1 MSTKINHIVF
11 LFFFLIAC
19 NSEIYS
25 QTTTSKD
32 SAQVNV
38 NELVAT
44 TTLIKKDSTK
54 KPLLEGI
61 VNRKAKD
68 FEKLDQRKKRL
79 TLYNEAEL
87 HYVDFELKSG
97 IIVLD
102 YEKNEVYAGRLKDS
116 TGKYTQ
122 YPYFK
127 QGENVIEPD
136 SIRFNTKTGKALI
149 WNTKSKQG
157 EMILRSEVSKREN
170 DSVIF
175 FKKARFTTSTNIEK
189 PEYYFLAYKA
199 KLVPKKKFV
208 TGLTHM
214 YIADVPTPIGVP
226 FAFFPMT
233 DKNTSGVIMP
243 TPGQNNDRGYFLQNG
258 GYYFALSDYYDLAI
272 LGDYYT
278 NGSYALRT
286 QTSYAKRYK
295 FSGNVQ
301 IRYENQV
308 IGEKGFPDYARNNQY
323 NIQWSHSQDSKAS
336 ANSRFSSSVNF
347 GSSKYFRQSLNS
359 MNVGATMNNTLSSSI
374 SYSKTIPIV
383 PLVNFAVAVT
393 HNQNTNTE
401 VVNLTL
407 PSFNASVAQIY
418 PFAKQDGIKKGIFQ
432 NINFQYNM
440 QGKNIIETTE
450 EFLFKSEMFKDAT
463 AGISHTIPL
472 ATNFKIF
479 KHFSVTTGTSY
490 TENWLFNTFKKEYN
504 TTTRKYDNVRVDG
517 FDAYRTYNFFTSLG
531 TTIYGTYT
539 FKETNKI
546 QAIRHLMR
554 PSITYTYSPSF
565 EQYSKSIYIK
575 NIGDV
580 DTFSRL
586 YANAANTDGLLPSSE
601 IVYYSRFENT
611 LFGAPSTI
619 VSNTVGFSLANSLEA
634 KVLDNDSKKGE
645 TKKISLLNQFNFS
658 TAYNFAAEKF
668 KLSPISFIG
677 GTTLFDNKLGINFG
691 AQFDP
696 YDLDENN
703 DRIDEFSLSNG
714 NGLARMTSSNITI
727 NYSVTSNDF
736 SKEKKSKQNVQNG
749 GREDDL
755 FGISTDLANQE
766 ESLFKKD
773 DTKKQ
778 QTELYKFKFPW
789 DLRLAYSLTYNNMK
803 NQREITTNSLMVSG
817 NIDLAVKWKMGF
829 SSGYDFAK
837 KGITFSQLR
846 FERDL
851 ESWRMSF
858 SIVPIGVYS
867 YWNFFIGIKSS
878 ILSDI
883 KWDKRKLPDPSLR

>member
-25 QTTTSKD
+25 QSTTPKD
-32 SAQVNV
+32 SVQVDV

-44 TTLIKKDSTK
+44 KAIVKKDSTK

-61 VNRKAKD
+61 VNRKAKGY
-68 FEKLDQRKKRL
+68 EKLDQRKKRL
-79 TLYNEAEL
+79 TLYDEAEL
-87 HYVDFELKSG
+87 HYIDFELKSG

-102 YEKNEVYAGRLKDS
+102 YEKNEVYAGRIKDS

-127 QGENVIEPD
+127 QGENIIEPD
-136 SIRFNTKTGKALI
+136 SIRFNTKTGKAVI

-175 FKKARFTTSTNIEK
+175 FKRARFTTSTNIEN

-233 DKNTSGVIMP
+233 NKNTSGVIIP
-243 TPGQNNDRGYFLQNG
+243 APGQNNERGYFLQNG
-258 GYYFALSDYYDLAI
+258 GYYFALSDYYDLAV

-286 QTSYAKRYK
+286 ETSYAKRYK
-295 FSGNVQ
+295 YSGNFQ
-301 IRYENQV
+301 TRFENQV
-308 IGEKGFPDYARNNQY
+308 LGDKGFPGYLKSNTY
-323 NIQWSHSQDSKAS
+323 NIQWSHSQDAKAS

-347 GSSKYFRQSLNS
+347 GSSKYFRQSLNLI
-359 MNVGATMNNTLSSSI
+359 NVGSNLNNTLSSSI
-374 SYSKTIPIV
+374 SYSKTVPIV

-401 VVNLTL
+401 IVNLTL
-407 PSFNASVAQIY
+407 PSFNASVDRVF
-418 PFAKQDGIKKGIFQ
+418 PFAKQDGIKKGVFQ
-432 NINFQYNM
+432 NINFQYSLKGENR
-440 QGKNIIETTE
+440 IATTE
-450 EFLFKSEMFKDAT
+450 EFLFKSQMFDDAL

-472 ATNFKIF
+472 STNFKIF
-479 KHFSVTTGTSY
+479 KHFSVTAGTGF
-490 TENWLFNTFKKEYN
+490 TENWVFNTYKQFYN
-504 TTTRKYDNVRVDG
+504 TTTNKEEATRING
-517 FDAYRTYNFFTSLG
+517 FDSFRTYNFSSSIG

-554 PSITYTYSPSF
+554 PSISYGYSPSF
-565 EQYSKSIYIK
+565 DRYYDQYIDNLGNYI
-575 NIGDV
+575 D
-580 DTFSRL
+580 
-586 YANAANTDGLLPSSE
+586 
-601 IVYYSRFENT
+601 YSRFENT
-611 LFGAPSTI
+611 LFGAPGKGI
-619 VSNTVGFSLANSLEA
+619 SNSIGFGLANSLEA
-634 KVLDNDSKKGE
+634 KVLDKDSKKGG

-658 TAYNFAAEKF
+658 TAYNFAAEEF
-668 KLSPISFIG
+668 NLSPINFIG
-677 GTTLFDNKLGINFG
+677 GTTLLDNKLGVNFG

-696 YDLDENN
+696 YDLDVNN
-703 DRIDEFSLSNG
+703 NRINEFSLSNG
-714 NGLARMTSSNITI
+714 NGLARMTSSNITL
-727 NYSVTSNDF
+727 NYSVSSNDF
-736 SKEKKSKQNVQNG
+736 TDEKKSKQTVQNG

-755 FGISTDLANQE
+755 FGSATDLGNQE
-766 ESLFKKD
+766 QSLFKKEE
-773 DTKKQ
+773 TKKQ
-778 QTELYKFKFPW
+778 QKELYTFKFPW
-789 DLRLAYSLTYNNMK
+789 DLRLAYSLTYSNLT
-803 NQREITTNSLMVSG
+803 NQKEITTNSLMVSG
-817 NIDLAVKWKMGF
+817 NVDLAVKWKMGF

-837 KGITFSQLR
+837 KGITFTQLR

-858 SIVPIGVYS
+858 SIVPIGIYS

-883 KWDKRKLPDPSLR
+883 KYDKRKLPDPRLR

>member
-25 QTTTSKD
+25 QTTTPKD

-44 TTLIKKDSTK
+44 KALVKKDSTK

-68 FEKLDQRKKRL
+68 YEKLDQRKKRL

-87 HYVDFELKSG
+87 HYIDFELKSG

-102 YEKNEVYAGRLKDS
+102 YEKNEVYAGRIKDS

-157 EMILRSEVSKREN
+157 EMFLKSEISKREN

-175 FKKARFTTSTNIEK
+175 FQRARFTTSTNIEN

-233 DKNTSGVIMP
+233 DKNTSGVIIP
-243 TPGQNNDRGYFLQNG
+243 APGQNNERGYFLQNG
-258 GYYFALSDYYDLAI
+258 GYYFALSDYYDLAV

-278 NGSYALRT
+278 NGSYAIRT
-286 QTSYAKRYK
+286 ETSYAKRYK
-295 FSGNVQ
+295 YNGRVQ
-301 IRYENQV
+301 FRYENQV
-308 IGEKGFPDYARNNQY
+308 FGEKGFPDYSKTNQY
-323 NIQWSHSQDSKAS
+323 NIQWSHSQDAKAS

-347 GSSKYFRQSLNS
+347 GSSKYFRQSLNLI
-359 MNVGATMNNTLSSSI
+359 NVGSNLNNTLSSSI
-374 SYSKTIPIV
+374 SYSKTIPTV

-407 PSFNASVAQIY
+407 PSFNASVDRVF
-418 PFAKQDGIKKGIFQ
+418 PFSKRDGIKKGVFQ
-432 NINFQYNM
+432 NINFQYSLRGENRIAT
-440 QGKNIIETTE
+440 KE
-450 EFLFKSEMFKDAT
+450 EFLFKSEMFDTAL
-463 AGISHTIPL
+463 AGISHSIPL
-472 ATNFKIF
+472 STNFKIF
-479 KHFSVTTGTSY
+479 KHFSVTTGTNF
-490 TENWLFNTFKKEYN
+490 TENWVFNTNEKFYN
-504 TTTRKYDNVRVDG
+504 PVTNEVETVRKNG
-517 FDAYRTYNFFTSLG
+517 FDAFRTYNFTTSIG
-531 TTIYGTYT
+531 TTVYGTYT

-554 PSITYTYSPSF
+554 PTLSYGYTPSF
-565 EQYSKSIYIK
+565 DEFYQQYTDNLGNYI
-575 NIGDV
+575 D
-580 DTFSRL
+580 
-586 YANAANTDGLLPSSE
+586 
-601 IVYYSRFENT
+601 YSRFEGT
-611 LFGAPSTI
+611 LFGAPSKTI
-619 VSNTVGFSLANSLEA
+619 YNSIGFGLANTLEA
-634 KVLDNDSKKGE
+634 KVLDKDSKKGE
-645 TKKISLLNQFNFS
+645 SKKISLLNQFNFS
-658 TAYNFAAEKF
+658 TSYNFAAEEF
-668 KLSPISFIG
+668 NLAPIDFIG
-677 GTTLFDNKLGINFG
+677 GTSLFDNKLGVNFG
-691 AQFDP
+691 ARFDP

-703 DRIDEFSLSNG
+703 IKIDEYSINNG
-714 NGLARMTSSNITI
+714 NGLVRMTSSNITL
-727 NYSVTSNDF
+727 NYSVASNDF
-736 SKEKKSKQNVQNG
+736 STEKKSTQNVQNG

-755 FGISTDLANQE
+755 FGSATDLGNQD

-778 QTELYKFKFPW
+778 QTKLFNYSFPW
-789 DLRLAYSLTYNNMK
+789 DLRLAYSLTYSNDS

-817 NIDLAVKWKMGF
+817 NVDLAVRWKMGF
-829 SSGYDFAK
+829 SSGYDFAS
-837 KGITFSQLR
+837 KGIVRTQLR

-883 KWDKRKLPDPSLR
+883 KWDKRKLPDARLR

>member
-1 MSTKINHIVF
+1 MQLN
-11 LFFFLIAC
+11 A
-19 NSEIYS
+19 
-25 QTTTSKD
+25 
-32 SAQVNV
+32 

-44 TTLIKKDSTK
+44 KTTIKKDTTK
-54 KPLLEGI
+54 KPLLESI

-68 FEKLDQRKKRL
+68 YERLDQRKKRL

-87 HYVDFELKSG
+87 HYQDFILKSG

-116 TGKYTQ
+116 AGVYSQ
-122 YPYFK
+122 FPYFK
-127 QGENVIEPD
+127 QGENIIEPD
-136 SIRFNTKTGKALI
+136 SIRFNTKTGKAQI
-149 WNTKSKQG
+149 WNTRSKQG
-157 EMILRSEVSKREN
+157 EMFLKSEISKREN

-175 FKKARFTTSTNIEK
+175 FKKARFTTSENIEN

-226 FAFFPMT
+226 FSFFPMT
-233 DKNTSGVIMP
+233 NKNTSGVIMP
-243 TPGQNNDRGYFLQNG
+243 APGQNNDRGYFLQNG

-278 NGSYALRT
+278 NGSYALRSE
-286 QTSYAKRYK
+286 TSYAKKYK
-295 FSGNVQ
+295 FSGNFQV
-301 IRYENQV
+301 RYENQV
-308 IGEKGFPDYARNNQY
+308 LGEKGFPGYARTNQY
-323 NIQWSHSQDSKAS
+323 NIQWSHSQDAKAS

-347 GSSKYFRQSLNS
+347 GSSKYFRQSINLV
-359 MNVGATMNNTLSSSI
+359 NVGSNLNNTLSSSI
-374 SYSKTIPIV
+374 SYSKTVPIV

-407 PSFNASVAQIY
+407 PSFNASVDRIF

-432 NINFQYNM
+432 NINFQYGLKGDNRIST
-440 QGKNIIETTE
+440 KE
-450 EFLFKSEMFKDAT
+450 EFLFKSQMFDT
-463 AGISHTIPL
+463 ALTGIAHSIPIS
-472 ATNFKIF
+472 TNFKIF
-479 KHFSVTTGTSY
+479 KHFSVSAGTAFA
-490 TENWLFNTFKKEYN
+490 ENWVFNTNEKIFN
-504 TTTRKYDNVRVDG
+504 TSTNKVEIIRKNG
-517 FDAYRTYNFFTSLG
+517 FDSYRTYNFSSSIG

-546 QAIRHLMR
+546 QAIRHLIR
-554 PSITYTYSPSF
+554 PSISYGYTPSF
-565 EQYSKSIYIK
+565 ERYYDYYTDNLGNYI
-575 NIGDV
+575 
-580 DTFSRL
+580 S
-586 YANAANTDGLLPSSE
+586 
-601 IVYYSRFENT
+601 YSRFENT
-611 LFGAPSTI
+611 LLGAPGLGVANSI
-619 VSNTVGFSLANSLEA
+619 GIGIANSLEA
-634 KVLDNDSKKGE
+634 KVLDASSKKGA

-658 TAYNFAAEKF
+658 TSYNFNAEKF
-668 KLSPISFIG
+668 KLEPVSFIG
-677 GTTLFDNKLGINFG
+677 GTTLLDNKLGVNFG
-691 AQFDP
+691 ARFDP
-696 YDLDENN
+696 YDLDANN
-703 DRIDEFSLSNG
+703 ERINEFSINNG
-714 NGLARMTSSNITI
+714 NGLARMTSSNITL
-727 NYSVTSNDF
+727 NYSLSSNDF
-736 SKEKKSKQNVQNG
+736 SNEKKSKQTVQNG

-755 FGISTDLANQE
+755 FGAASDLSNQD
-766 ESLFKKD
+766 ESLFKKN

-778 QTELYKFKFPW
+778 QTELYNFKFPW
-789 DLRLAYSLTYNNMK
+789 DLRVAYSLTYSNTT

-817 NIDLAVKWKMGF
+817 NIDLAIKWKMGF

-837 KGITFSQLR
+837 KGITFTQLR

-883 KWDKRKLPDPSLR
+883 KWDKRKLPDPRLR

>member
-1 MSTKINHIVF
+1 LSTKINHIVF
-11 LFFFLIAC
+11 LFFFLIVC

-25 QTTTSKD
+25 QNTTPKD
-32 SAQVNV
+32 SVQVDV

-44 TTLIKKDSTK
+44 KAIVKKDSTK

-68 FEKLDQRKKRL
+68 YEKLDQRKKRL

-87 HYVDFELKSG
+87 HYIDFELKSG

-102 YEKNEVYAGRLKDS
+102 YEKNEVYAGRLKDT

-127 QGENVIEPD
+127 QGDNIIEPD
-136 SIRFNTKTGKALI
+136 SIRFNTKTGKAVI

-157 EMILRSEVSKREN
+157 DMFLRSEISKREN

-175 FKKARFTTSTNIEK
+175 FQKARFTTSTNIEK

-233 DKNTSGVIMP
+233 NKNTSGVIIP
-243 TPGQNNDRGYFLQNG
+243 TPGQNNQRGYFLQNG

-278 NGSYALRT
+278 NGSYALRSE
-286 QTSYAKRYK
+286 TSYAKRYK
-295 FSGNVQ
+295 FNGNVQ
-301 IRYENQV
+301 LRYENQI
-308 IGEKGFPDYARNNQY
+308 IGERGFPGYARTNQY
-323 NIQWSHSQDSKAS
+323 NIQWSHIQDAKAS

-347 GSSKYFRQSLNS
+347 GSSKYFRQSLNLI
-359 MNVGATMNNTLSSSI
+359 NVGSNLNNTLSSSI
-374 SYSKTIPIV
+374 SYSKTLPTI

-401 VVNLTL
+401 TVNLTL
-407 PSFNASVAQIY
+407 PSFNASVDRIF
-418 PFAKQDGIKKGIFQ
+418 PFSKRDRIKKGFFQ
-432 NINFQYNM
+432 NINFQYSLKGENRVA
-440 QGKNIIETTE
+440 TTE
-450 EFLFKSEMFKDAT
+450 EFLFKSQMFDNAL
-463 AGISHTIPL
+463 AGISHSIPL
-472 ATNFKIF
+472 STNFKIF
-479 KHFSVTTGTSY
+479 KYFSVTAGTSFA
-490 TENWLFNTFKKEYN
+490 ENWVFNTNEKVFN
-504 TTTRKYDNVRVDG
+504 TTTNSEEIIRKNG
-517 FDAYRTYNFFTSLG
+517 FDSFRTYNFSSSIG

-539 FKETNKI
+539 FKEKNKI
-546 QAIRHLMR
+546 QAIRHLIR
-554 PSITYTYSPSF
+554 PSISYGYTPSF
-565 EQYSKSIYIK
+565 EQYYDQYTDNLGNYI
-575 NIGDV
+575 
-580 DTFSRL
+580 S
-586 YANAANTDGLLPSSE
+586 
-601 IVYYSRFENT
+601 YSRFENT
-611 LFGAPSTI
+611 LLGAPGKGI
-619 VSNTVGFSLANSLEA
+619 SNSLGIGLANTLEA
-634 KVLDNDSKKGE
+634 KVLDKASKKGE

-658 TAYNFAAEKF
+658 TSYNFAGESF

-677 GTTLFDNKLGINFG
+677 GTTLLDNKLGINFG

-703 DRIDEFSLSNG
+703 NRIDEFSLSNG
-714 NGLARMTSSNITI
+714 NGLARITSSNITL

-736 SKEKKSKQNVQNG
+736 SAEKKSKQTVQNG
-749 GREDDL
+749 GRDDDL
-755 FGISTDLANQE
+755 FGSATDLSNQN

-773 DTKKQ
+773 DNKKS
-778 QTELYKFKFPW
+778 QTELYTFKFPW
-789 DLRLAYSLTYNNMK
+789 DLRLAYSLTFNNLVNEK
-803 NQREITTNSLMVSG
+803 QITTNSLMVSG

-837 KGITFSQLR
+837 NGITFTQLR

-858 SIVPIGVYS
+858 SIVPIGIYS

-878 ILSDI
+878 MLSDI
-883 KWDKRKLPDPSLR
+883 KWDKRKLPDPRLR

>member
-25 QTTTSKD
+25 QTTNPKD

-44 TTLIKKDSTK
+44 KTLVKKDTTK

-68 FEKLDQRKKRL
+68 YEKLDQRKKRL

-87 HYVDFELKSG
+87 HYIDFELKSG

-102 YEKNEVYAGRLKDS
+102 YEKNLVHAGRLKDS
-116 TGKYTQ
+116 TGKYIQ

-127 QGENVIEPD
+127 QGENIIEPD
-136 SIRFNTKTGKALI
+136 SIVFNTKTKKAKI

-175 FKKARFTTSTNIEK
+175 FQKARFTTSTNIEK

-233 DKNTSGVIMP
+233 DKNTSGVIPP
-243 TPGQNNDRGYFLQNG
+243 TPGQSNERGYFLQGG
-258 GYYFALSDYYDLAI
+258 GYYFALSDYYDLT
-272 LGDYYT
+272 LQGDYYT
-278 NGSYALRT
+278 NGSYALRSNT
-286 QTSYAKRYK
+286 DYK
-295 FSGNVQ
+295 KLYKYSGNV
-301 IRYENQV
+301 RLNYENQV
-308 IGEKGFPDYARNNQY
+308 LGEKGFPGYSRNNQY
-323 NIQWSHSQDSKAS
+323 NIQWSYVQDPKAS

-347 GSSKYFRQSLNS
+347 GSSKYFRQSINLV
-359 MNVGATMNNTLSSSI
+359 NVGSNLNNTLSSSI
-374 SYSKTIPIV
+374 SYSKTVPVV

-401 VVNLTL
+401 IVNLTL
-407 PSFNASVAQIY
+407 PSFSASVNQIY
-418 PFAKQDGIKKGIFQ
+418 PFVKQDGIKKGVFQ
-432 NINFQYNM
+432 NINFQYSLKGENR
-440 QGKNIIETTE
+440 ITTTE
-450 EFLFKSEMFKDAT
+450 EFFFKSEMFDTAL

-472 ATNFKIF
+472 STNFKIF
-479 KHFSVTTGTSY
+479 KHFSVTAGTGF
-490 TENWLFNTFKKEYN
+490 TENWVFNTNEKFYN
-504 TTTRKYDNVRVDG
+504 STTNKVETVRKNG
-517 FDAYRTYNFFTSLG
+517 FDAYRTYNFSTSIG
-531 TTIYGTYT
+531 TTVYGTYT

-554 PSITYTYSPSF
+554 PSVSYGYTPSF
-565 EQYSKSIYIK
+565 DEYYDQYTDNLGNYI
-575 NIGDV
+575 
-580 DTFSRL
+580 S
-586 YANAANTDGLLPSSE
+586 
-601 IVYYSRFENT
+601 YSRFENT
-611 LFGAPSTI
+611 LYGAPGKGI
-619 VSNTVGFSLANSLEA
+619 SNSLGFNLANSLEA
-634 KVLDNDSKKGE
+634 KVLDKDSKKGD

-658 TAYNFAAEKF
+658 TNYNFAAEKF
-668 KLSPISFIG
+668 KLSPINFIG
-677 GTTLFDNKLGINFG
+677 GTSLLENKLGINFG

-703 DRIDEFSLSNG
+703 NRIDEFSLSNG
-714 NGLARMTSSNITI
+714 NGLARMTSSNITLS
-727 NYSVTSNDF
+727 YSVTSTDF
-736 SKEKKSKQNVQNG
+736 DREKKSKQNVQNG
-749 GREDDL
+749 GRDDDL
-755 FGISTDLANQE
+755 FGTAIDLGNQE
-766 ESLFKKD
+766 QSLFKKD

-789 DLRLAYSLTYNNMK
+789 DLRLAYSLTYSNTANEK
-803 NQREITTNSLMVSG
+803 EISTNSLMVSG

-829 SSGYDFAK
+829 SSGYDFAN
-837 KGITFSQLR
+837 KGIVRTQLR

-883 KWDKRKLPDPSLR
+883 KWDKRKLPDPRLR

>member
-11 LFFFLIAC
+11 LFFFLITC

-25 QTTTSKD
+25 QNSNPKD
-32 SAQVNV
+32 SVEVNV

-44 TTLIKKDSTK
+44 KALVKKDTTK

-102 YEKNEVYAGRLKDS
+102 YEKNLVSAGRLKDS
-116 TGKYTQ
+116 TGKYIQ

-127 QGENVIEPD
+127 QGENIIEPD
-136 SIRFNTKTGKALI
+136 SIVFNTKTGKALI

-157 EMILRSEVSKREN
+157 EMFLRSEISKREN

-175 FKKARFTTSTNIEK
+175 FQKARFTTSTNVDN

-214 YIADVPTPIGVP
+214 YIADVPTPLGVP

-233 DKNTSGVIMP
+233 NKNTSGVIIP
-243 TPGQNNDRGYFLQNG
+243 APGQNNDRGYFLQNG
-258 GYYFALSDYYDLAI
+258 GYYFALSDYYDLAV

-286 QTSYAKRYK
+286 ETSYAKRYK
-295 FSGNVQ
+295 FNGNVQ
-301 IRYENQV
+301 FRYENQV
-308 IGEKGFPDYARNNQY
+308 LGEKGFPGYTRTNQY
-323 NIQWSHSQDSKAS
+323 NIQWSHSQDVKAS

-347 GSSKYFRQSLNS
+347 GSSKYFRQSLNLI
-359 MNVGATMNNTLSSSI
+359 NVGSNLNNTLSSSI

-407 PSFNASVAQIY
+407 PSFNASVDRIF
-418 PFAKQDGIKKGIFQ
+418 PFAKKDGIKKGVFQ
-432 NINFQYNM
+432 NINFQYSLKGENR
-440 QGKNIIETTE
+440 ITTTE
-450 EFLFKSEMFKDAT
+450 EFLFKSEMFDSAL

-472 ATNFKIF
+472 STNFKIF
-479 KHFSVTTGTSY
+479 KHFSVTAGTGF
-490 TENWLFNTFKKEYN
+490 TESWVFNTNEKFFN
-504 TTTRKYDNVRVDG
+504 TETNKVETVRKNG
-517 FDAYRTYNFFTSLG
+517 FDAYRTYNFTSSIG

-546 QAIRHLMR
+546 QALRHLIR
-554 PSITYTYSPSF
+554 PSVSYGYTPSF
-565 EQYSKSIYIK
+565 DQYYQQYTDNLGNYI
-575 NIGDV
+575 D
-580 DTFSRL
+580 
-586 YANAANTDGLLPSSE
+586 
-601 IVYYSRFENT
+601 YSRFENT
-611 LFGAPSTI
+611 LFGAPGKGI
-619 VSNTVGFSLANSLEA
+619 SNAIGFGLANSLEA
-634 KVLDNDSKKGE
+634 KVIDKNSKKGD
-645 TKKISLLNQFNFS
+645 TKKVSLLNQFNFS
-658 TAYNFAAEKF
+658 TNYNFAAEKF
-668 KLSPISFIG
+668 KLAQINFIG
-677 GTTLFDNKLGINFG
+677 GTSLLDNKLGINFG

-703 DRIDEFSLSNG
+703 NRIDEFSLSNG
-714 NGLARMTSSNITI
+714 NGLARMTSSNITL
-727 NYSVTSNDF
+727 NYSVTSSDF
-736 SKEKKSKQNVQNG
+736 SGEKKSAQTVQNG
-749 GREDDL
+749 GRDDDL
-755 FGISTDLANQE
+755 FGSATDLSNQDQ
-766 ESLFKKD
+766 SLFKKD
-773 DTKKQ
+773 DTKKSQ
-778 QTELYKFKFPW
+778 KELYNFKFPW
-789 DLRLAYSLTYNNMK
+789 DLRLAYSLTFSNLVNEK
-803 NQREITTNSLMVSG
+803 EITTNSLMVSG
-817 NIDLAVKWKMGF
+817 NVDLAVKWKMGF
-829 SSGYDFAK
+829 SSGYDFAQ
-837 KGITFSQLR
+837 KGITFTQLR

-858 SIVPIGVYS
+858 SIVPVGVYS

-878 ILSDI
+878 MLSDI
-883 KWDKRKLPDPSLR
+883 KWDKRKLPDPRLR

>member
-19 NSEIYS
+19 NSGIYS
-25 QTTTSKD
+25 QNTNPKD
-32 SAQVNV
+32 SVQVNA
-38 NELVAT
+38 NELFAT
-44 TTLIKKDSTK
+44 KTLVKKDSTK

-68 FEKLDQRKKRL
+68 YEKLDQRKKRL

-87 HYVDFELKSG
+87 HYIDFELKSG

-102 YEKNEVYAGRLKDS
+102 YEKNLVFAGRLKDS

-136 SIRFNTKTGKALI
+136 SIIFNTKSGRAKI
-149 WNTKSKQG
+149 YNVKSKQG
-157 EMILRSEVSKREN
+157 EMFLRSEVSKREN

-175 FKKARFTTSTNIEK
+175 FKKARFTTSTNIEN

-233 DKNTSGVIMP
+233 DKNTSGVIIP
-243 TPGQNNDRGYFLQNG
+243 APGQNNERGYFLQNG

-278 NGSYALRT
+278 NGSYALRSE
-286 QTSYAKRYK
+286 TSYAKRYK

-301 IRYENQV
+301 VRYENQV
-308 IGEKGFPDYARNNQY
+308 LGEKGFPGYARTNQY
-323 NIQWSHSQDSKAS
+323 NIQWSHSQDPKAS

-347 GSSKYFRQSLNS
+347 GSSKYFRQSLNLI
-359 MNVGATMNNTLSSSI
+359 NVGSNLNNTLSSSI
-374 SYSKTIPIV
+374 SYSKTVPIV

-401 VVNLTL
+401 IVNLTL
-407 PSFNASVAQIY
+407 PSFNASVDRVF
-418 PFAKQDGIKKGIFQ
+418 PFANQDGIKKGAFQ
-432 NINFQYNM
+432 NVNFQYSLRGDNR
-440 QGKNIIETTE
+440 ITTTE
-450 EFLFKSEMFKDAT
+450 EFLFKSQMFDTAV
-463 AGISHTIPL
+463 AGIAHNIPL
-472 ATNFKIF
+472 STNFKIF
-479 KHFSVTTGTSY
+479 KHFSVTAGTNFA
-490 TENWLFNTFKKEYN
+490 ENWVFNTNEKTFN
-504 TTTRKYDNVRVDG
+504 TVTNKVETTRKNG
-517 FDAYRTYNFFTSLG
+517 FDSYRTYNFSSSIG
-531 TTIYGTYT
+531 TTVYGTYT

-546 QAIRHLMR
+546 QAIRHLIR
-554 PSITYTYSPSF
+554 PSISYGYTPSF
-565 EQYSKSIYIK
+565 NQYY
-575 NIGDV
+575 DQ
-580 DTFSRL
+580 
-586 YANAANTDGLLPSSE
+586 YTDNLGNL
-601 IVYYSRFENT
+601 IDYSRFENT
-611 LFGAPSTI
+611 LLGAPGIGVANSI
-619 VSNTVGFSLANSLEA
+619 GFGLANTLEA
-634 KVLDNDSKKGE
+634 KVLDKASKTGG
-645 TKKISLLNQFNFS
+645 TKKISLLNQFNFA
-658 TAYNFAAEKF
+658 TAYNFAAKEF
-668 KLSPISFIG
+668 NLSPINFIG
-677 GTTLFDNKLGINFG
+677 GTTLFDNKLGVNFG

-696 YDLDENN
+696 YDLNANN
-703 DRIDEFSLSNG
+703 ERINEFSINNG
-714 NGLARMTSSNITI
+714 NGLARMTTSNITL
-727 NYSVTSNDF
+727 NYSVTSSDF
-736 SKEKKSKQNVQNG
+736 SGEKKSKQTVQNG
-749 GREDDL
+749 GRNDDL
-755 FGISTDLANQE
+755 FGAATDLGNQE
-766 ESLFKKD
+766 ESLFNKD
-773 DTKKQ
+773 DEAKT
-778 QTELYKFKFPW
+778 QTELYNYKFPW
-789 DLRLAYSLTYNNMK
+789 DLQIAYSLTYSNTGNEK
-803 NQREITTNSLMVSG
+803 QITTNSLMVSG
-817 NIDLAVKWKMGF
+817 NVDLALKWKMGV
-829 SSGYDFAK
+829 SSGYDFTQ
-837 KGITFSQLR
+837 KGITFTQLR

-883 KWDKRKLPDPSLR
+883 KWDKRKLPDPRLR

>member
-25 QTTTSKD
+25 QNTNPKD
-32 SAQVNV
+32 SVQVNA
-38 NELVAT
+38 NELIAT
-44 TTLIKKDSTK
+44 KASVKKDSTK

-68 FEKLDQRKKRL
+68 YEKLDQRKKRL

-87 HYVDFELKSG
+87 HYIDFELKSG

-127 QGENVIEPD
+127 QGDNVIEPD

-157 EMILRSEVSKREN
+157 EMFLKSEVSKREN

-175 FKKARFTTSTNIEK
+175 FQKARFTTSTNIEK

-226 FAFFPMT
+226 FAFFPMS
-233 DKNTSGVIMP
+233 DKNTSGVIIP
-243 TPGQNNDRGYFLQNG
+243 APGQNNERGYFLQNG
-258 GYYFALSDYYDLAI
+258 GYYFALSDYYDLAV

-278 NGSYALRT
+278 NGSYAIRT
-286 QTSYAKRYK
+286 ESSYAKRYK
-295 FSGNVQ
+295 YSGKVQ
-301 IRYENQV
+301 FRYENQ
-308 IGEKGFPDYARNNQY
+308 IFGEKGFPDYSKTNQY
-323 NIQWSHSQDSKAS
+323 NIQWSHSQDTKAS
-336 ANSRFSSSVNF
+336 ANSRFTSSVNF
-347 GSSKYFRQSLNS
+347 GSSKYFRQSLNLV
-359 MNVGATMNNTLSSSI
+359 NVGSSLVNNMASSI
-374 SYSKTIPIV
+374 SYSKTIPTV

-401 VVNLTL
+401 DVNLTL
-407 PSFNASVAQIY
+407 PSFNASVDRIF
-418 PFAKQDGIKKGIFQ
+418 PFSKRDAIKNGFFQ
-432 NINFQYNM
+432 NINFQYSLRGENR
-440 QGKNIIETTE
+440 ITTKE
-450 EFLFKSEMFKDAT
+450 EFMFKSEMFDSALT
-463 AGISHTIPL
+463 GISHSIPL
-472 ATNFKIF
+472 STNFKIF
-479 KHFSVTTGTSY
+479 KHFSVTTGTNF
-490 TENWLFNTFKKEYN
+490 TENWVFNTNEKFYN
-504 TTTRKYDNVRVDG
+504 PVTNEVETVRKNG
-517 FDAYRTYNFFTSLG
+517 FDAYRTYNFTSSIG
-531 TTIYGTYT
+531 TTVYGTYT

-546 QAIRHLMR
+546 QAIRHLLR
-554 PSITYTYSPSF
+554 PTVSYGYTPSF
-565 EQYSKSIYIK
+565 DEFYQQYTDHLGNYI
-575 NIGDV
+575 D
-580 DTFSRL
+580 
-586 YANAANTDGLLPSSE
+586 
-601 IVYYSRFENT
+601 YSRFEGT
-611 LFGAPSTI
+611 LFGAPGKGI
-619 VSNTVGFSLANSLEA
+619 SNSLGFGLANTLEA
-634 KVLDNDSKKGE
+634 KILDKDSKKGE
-645 TKKISLLNQFNFS
+645 SKKISLLNQFNFS
-658 TAYNFAAEKF
+658 TSYNFAGEEF
-668 KLSPISFIG
+668 KLAPIDFIG
-677 GTTLFDNKLGINFG
+677 GTSLFDNKLGVNFG
-691 AQFDP
+691 ARFDP

-703 DRIDEFSLSNG
+703 NRIDEFSINNG
-714 NGLARMTSSNITI
+714 NGLARMTSSNITL
-727 NYSVTSNDF
+727 NYSVASNDF
-736 SKEKKSKQNVQNG
+736 GAEKKSKQNVQNG

-755 FGISTDLANQE
+755 FGSATDLSNQE

-778 QTELYKFKFPW
+778 PTKLFNYSFPW
-789 DLRLAYSLTYNNMK
+789 DLRLAYSLTYSNSANE
-803 NQREITTNSLMVSG
+803 REITTNSLMVSG
-817 NIDLAVKWKMGF
+817 NVDLAVKWKMGF

-837 KGITFSQLR
+837 KGITRSQLR

-858 SIVPIGVYS
+858 SIVPYGPYA

-883 KWDKRKLPDPSLR
+883 KWDKRKLPDPRLR

>member
-19 NSEIYS
+19 NSKIYS
-25 QTTTSKD
+25 QNTNPKD
-32 SAQVNV
+32 SVQVNA
-38 NELVAT
+38 NELFAT
-44 TTLIKKDSTK
+44 KTLVKKDSTK

-68 FEKLDQRKKRL
+68 YEKLDQRKKRL

-87 HYVDFELKSG
+87 HYIDFELKSG

-127 QGENVIEPD
+127 QGDNVIEPD

-157 EMILRSEVSKREN
+157 DMFLRSEVSKREN

-175 FKKARFTTSTNIEK
+175 FKKARFTTSTNIDN

-233 DKNTSGVIMP
+233 NKNTSGVIIP
-243 TPGQNNDRGYFLQNG
+243 APGQNNQRGYFLQNG

-278 NGSYALRT
+278 NGSYALRSE
-286 QTSYAKRYK
+286 TSYAKRYK
-295 FSGNVQ
+295 YNGTFQ
-301 IRYENQV
+301 TRYENQV
-308 IGEKGFPDYARNNQY
+308 LGEKGFPGYSRTNQY
-323 NIQWSHSQDSKAS
+323 NIQWSHIQDAKAS

-347 GSSKYFRQSLNS
+347 GSSKYFRQSLNLI
-359 MNVGATMNNTLSSSI
+359 NVGSSLNNTLSSSI
-374 SYSKTIPIV
+374 SYSKTVPIV

-407 PSFNASVAQIY
+407 PSFNASVDRVF
-418 PFAKQDGIKKGIFQ
+418 PFAKQDGIKKGAFQ
-432 NINFQYNM
+432 NVNFQYSLRGDNR
-440 QGKNIIETTE
+440 ITTTE
-450 EFLFKSEMFKDAT
+450 EFLFKSQMFDTAV
-463 AGISHTIPL
+463 AGIAHNIPL
-472 ATNFKIF
+472 STNFKIF
-479 KHFSVTTGTSY
+479 KHFSVTAGT
-490 TENWLFNTFKKEYN
+490 TFAENWVFNTNEKTFN
-504 TTTRKYDNVRVDG
+504 TLTNKVETTRKNG
-517 FDAYRTYNFFTSLG
+517 FDSYRTYNFSSSIG

-554 PSITYTYSPSF
+554 PSISYGYTPSF
-565 EQYSKSIYIK
+565 NQYY
-575 NIGDV
+575 DQ
-580 DTFSRL
+580 
-586 YANAANTDGLLPSSE
+586 YTDNFGNV
-601 IVYYSRFENT
+601 IDYSRFENT
-611 LFGAPSTI
+611 LLGAPGISVANSI
-619 VSNTVGFSLANSLEA
+619 GFGLANSLEA
-634 KVLDNDSKKGE
+634 KVLDKASKTGA

-658 TAYNFAAEKF
+658 TAYNFAADSF
-668 KLSPISFIG
+668 KLSPINFIG
-677 GTTLFDNKLGINFG
+677 GTTLFDNKLGVNFG

-703 DRIDEFSLSNG
+703 VRIDEFSISNG
-714 NGLARMTSSNITI
+714 NGLARMTSSNITL

-736 SKEKKSKQNVQNG
+736 GTEKTSKQTVQNG
-749 GREDDL
+749 GRDDDL
-755 FGISTDLANQE
+755 FGAATDLGNQE
-766 ESLFKKD
+766 ESLFGKNTAKKS
-773 DTKKQ
+773 
-778 QTELYKFKFPW
+778 QTELYNFKFPW
-789 DLRLAYSLTYNNMK
+789 DLRLAYSLTYSNNS
-803 NQREITTNSLMVSG
+803 NQSEITTNSLMVSG
-817 NIDLAVKWKMGF
+817 NVDLAVKWKMGF

-837 KGITFSQLR
+837 KGITYTQLR

-883 KWDKRKLPDPSLR
+883 KWDKRKLPDPRLR

>member
-11 LFFFLIAC
+11 IFFFLIAC

-25 QTTTSKD
+25 QNTNPKD
-32 SAQVNV
+32 SVQVNA
-38 NELVAT
+38 NELIAT
-44 TTLIKKDSTK
+44 KSLVKKDSTK

-68 FEKLDQRKKRL
+68 YEKLDQRKKRL

-87 HYVDFELKSG
+87 HYTDFELKSG

-102 YEKNEVYAGRLKDS
+102 YEKNLVHAGRLKDS

-122 YPYFK
+122 HPYFK
-127 QGENVIEPD
+127 QGENIIEPD
-136 SIRFNTKTGKALI
+136 SIVFNTKTKKALI

-157 EMILRSEVSKREN
+157 EMFLRSEVSKREN

-175 FKKARFTTSTNIEK
+175 FKNARFTTSSNIDK
-189 PEYYFLAYKA
+189 PEYYFRSRKA
-199 KLVPKKKFV
+199 KLVPGKKFV
-208 TGLTHM
+208 TGITNM

-233 DKNTSGVIMP
+233 NKNTSGVIIP
-243 TPGQNNDRGYFLQNG
+243 APGQNNDRGYFLQNG

-286 QTSYAKRYK
+286 ETLYAKKYK
-295 FSGNVQ
+295 FNGSFQV
-301 IRYENQV
+301 RYENQV
-308 IGEKGFPDYARNNQY
+308 LGEKGFPGYARTNQY
-323 NIQWSHSQDSKAS
+323 NIQWSHSQDAKAS

-347 GSSKYFRQSLNS
+347 GSSKYFRQSLS
-359 MNVGATMNNTLSSSI
+359 IVNVGSNLNNTLSSSI
-374 SYSKTIPIV
+374 SYSKTVPIV
-383 PLVNFAVAVT
+383 PLVNFAIAVT

-401 VVNLTL
+401 IVNLTL
-407 PSFNASVAQIY
+407 PSFNASVDRIF
-418 PFAKQDGIKKGIFQ
+418 PFAKQDGIKKGVFQ
-432 NINFQYNM
+432 NINFQYSLKGENR
-440 QGKNIIETTE
+440 IATTE
-450 EFLFKSEMFKDAT
+450 EFLFKSQMFETAI
-463 AGISHTIPL
+463 AGISHAIPL
-472 ATNFKIF
+472 STNFKVF
-479 KHFSVTTGTSY
+479 KHFSVTAGTSF
-490 TENWLFNTFKKEYN
+490 TENWVFNTNDKIFN
-504 TTTRKYDNVRVDG
+504 TSTNTVETVRKNG
-517 FDAYRTYNFFTSLG
+517 FDSFRTYNFSSSIG

-554 PSITYTYSPSF
+554 PSISYGYTPSF
-565 EQYSKSIYIK
+565 NQYY
-575 NIGDV
+575 NQ
-580 DTFSRL
+580 
-586 YANAANTDGLLPSSE
+586 YTDNLGN
-601 IVYYSRFENT
+601 YFNYSRFENT
-611 LFGAPSTI
+611 LFGAPGI
-619 VSNTVGFSLANSLEA
+619 GISNSIGFSLANSLEA
-634 KVLDNDSKKGE
+634 KMLDKDSKKGE

-658 TAYNFAAEKF
+658 TSYNFAGESF
-668 KLSPISFIG
+668 KLAPINFIG
-677 GTTLFDNKLGINFG
+677 GTTLFDNKLGVNFG

-696 YDLDENN
+696 YDLDANN
-703 DRIDEFSLSNG
+703 NRIDEFSLSNG
-714 NGLARMTSSNITI
+714 NGLARMTSSNITL

-736 SKEKKSKQNVQNG
+736 SGEKKSKQTVQNG
-749 GREDDL
+749 GRGDDL
-755 FGISTDLANQE
+755 FGAATDLGNQE
-766 ESLFKKD
+766 DSLFKKD
-773 DTKKQ
+773 DNKKQ
-778 QTELYKFKFPW
+778 QTELYNFKFPW
-789 DLRLAYSLTYNNMK
+789 DLRLAYSLTYSNTE
-803 NQREITTNSLMVSG
+803 NQKEITTNSLMVSG

-858 SIVPIGVYS
+858 SIVPIGIYS

-883 KWDKRKLPDPSLR
+883 KWDKRKLPDPRLR

>member
-25 QTTTSKD
+25 QNTTTKD
-32 SAQVNV
+32 SVQVNV

-44 TTLIKKDSTK
+44 KTLVKKDTTK

-68 FEKLDQRKKRL
+68 YEKLDQRKKRL
-79 TLYNEAEL
+79 TLYNKAEL
-87 HYVDFELKSG
+87 YYQNFELKSG

-127 QGENVIEPD
+127 QGDNIIEPD

-157 EMILRSEVSKREN
+157 EMFIRSEIYKREN

-175 FKKARFTTSTNIEK
+175 FKKARFTTSSNIEK

-214 YIADVPTPIGVP
+214 YIADIPTPIGVP

-233 DKNTSGVIMP
+233 NKNTSGVIIP
-243 TPGQNNDRGYFLQNG
+243 TPGQNNARGYFLQNG

-286 QTSYAKRYK
+286 ESSYAKRYK
-295 FSGNVQ
+295 YNGNVNF
-301 IRYENQV
+301 RYENQV
-308 IGEKGFPDYARNNQY
+308 IGEKGFPGYLRTNQY
-323 NIQWSHSQDSKAS
+323 NIQWTHSQDAKAS

-347 GSSKYFRQSLNS
+347 GSSKYFRQSLNLI
-359 MNVGATMNNTLSSSI
+359 NVGSNLNNTLSSSI
-374 SYSKTIPIV
+374 SYSKTIPVI

-401 VVNLTL
+401 TVNLTL
-407 PSFNASVAQIY
+407 PSFNASVDRIF
-418 PFAKQDGIKKGIFQ
+418 PFAKQDGIKKGVFQ
-432 NINFQYNM
+432 NINFQYSLKGENRI
-440 QGKNIIETTE
+440 NTTE
-450 EFLFKSEMFKDAT
+450 EFLFKSQMFDTAI
-463 AGISHTIPL
+463 AGISHNIPL
-472 ATNFKIF
+472 STNFKIF
-479 KHFSVTTGTSY
+479 KHFSVTAGTAFV
-490 TENWLFNTFKKEYN
+490 ENWVFNTNEKFYN
-504 TTTRKYDNVRVDG
+504 PTTDKVDYKRNNG
-517 FDAYRTYNFFTSLG
+517 FDAFRTYNFTTSIG

-539 FKETNKI
+539 FKESSKI

-554 PSITYTYSPSF
+554 PTISYGYTPSF
-565 EQYSKSIYIK
+565 DQYY
-575 NIGDV
+575 DQYV
-580 DTFSRL
+580 DKLGNSQEYT
-586 YANAANTDGLLPSSE
+586 
-601 IVYYSRFENT
+601 RFENT
-611 LFGAPSTI
+611 LFGVPGQGI
-619 VSNTVGFSLANSLEA
+619 SNSVGFSLANSLEA
-634 KVLDNDSKKGE
+634 KVLDKNSKKGE

-658 TAYNFAAEKF
+658 TGYNFAAKEF
-668 KLSPISFIG
+668 KLSPINFVG
-677 GTTLFDNKLGINFG
+677 GTTLLDNKLGINFG
-691 AQFDP
+691 AEFDP

-703 DRIDEFSLSNG
+703 NRIDEFSISNG
-714 NGLARMTSSNITI
+714 NGLARMT
-727 NYSVTSNDF
+727 TSNVTLSYRVASSDF
-736 SKEKKSKQNVQNG
+736 TADKESKQTVQNG
-749 GREDDL
+749 GRNDDL
-755 FGISTDLANQE
+755 FGVAANLSNQD

-773 DTKKQ
+773 AAKNT
-778 QTELYKFKFPW
+778 QTELYNYKFPW
-789 DLRLAYSLTYNNMK
+789 DLQVAYSLTYNNRG
-803 NQREITTNSLMVSG
+803 NEREITTNSLMVSG
-817 NIDLAVKWKMGF
+817 NVDLAIKWKMGIT
-829 SSGYDFAK
+829 SGYDFTQ
-837 KGITFSQLR
+837 KGITFTQLR

-858 SIVPIGVYS
+858 SMIPIGIYQS
-867 YWNFFIGIKSS
+867 WNFFIGIKSS

-883 KWDKRKLPDPSLR
+883 KWDKRNLPDPRLR

>member
-11 LFFFLIAC
+11 LFFFLITC

-25 QTTTSKD
+25 QTTTVND
-32 SAQVNV
+32 SARVNV

-44 TTLIKKDSTK
+44 KTLVKKDSSK

-61 VNRKAKD
+61 VNRKAKGY
-68 FEKLDQRKKRL
+68 EKLDQRKKTL
-79 TLYNEAEL
+79 TLYNQAEL
-87 HYVDFELKSG
+87 RYINFELKSG

-102 YEKNEVYAGRLKDS
+102 YEKNLVSAGRLKDS
-116 TGKYTQ
+116 TGKYIQ

-127 QGENVIEPD
+127 QGENIIEPD
-136 SIRFNTKTGKALI
+136 SIVFNTKTGKALI

-157 EMILRSEVSKREN
+157 EMFLRSEISKREN

-175 FKKARFTTSTNIEK
+175 FQKARFTTSSNIDN

-233 DKNTSGVIMP
+233 NKNTSGVIIP
-243 TPGQNNDRGYFLQNG
+243 APGQNNDRGYFLQNG

-278 NGSYALRT
+278 NGSYALRSE
-286 QTSYAKRYK
+286 TSYAKRYK

-301 IRYENQV
+301 VRYENQV
-308 IGEKGFPDYARNNQY
+308 LGEKGFPGYSRTNQY
-323 NIQWSHSQDSKAS
+323 NIQWSHSQDAKAS

-347 GSSKYFRQSLNS
+347 GSSKYFRQSLNLI
-359 MNVGATMNNTLSSSI
+359 NVGSNLNNTLSSSI
-374 SYSKTIPIV
+374 SYSKTVPIV

-401 VVNLTL
+401 IVNLTL
-407 PSFNASVAQIY
+407 PSFNASVDRVF
-418 PFAKQDGIKKGIFQ
+418 PFAKQDGIKKGVFQ
-432 NINFQYNM
+432 NINFQYSLRGENRIST
-440 QGKNIIETTE
+440 KE
-450 EFLFKSEMFKDAT
+450 EFLFKSEMFDTAL
-463 AGISHTIPL
+463 AGISHIVPL
-472 ATNFKIF
+472 STNFKIF
-479 KHFSVTTGTSY
+479 KHFSVTAGTSF
-490 TENWLFNTFKKEYN
+490 TENWVFNTNEKVFN
-504 TTTRKYDNVRVDG
+504 TATNTVESVRKNG
-517 FDAYRTYNFFTSLG
+517 FDAYRTYNFSTSIG
-531 TTIYGTYT
+531 TTIYGTYS

-554 PSITYTYSPSF
+554 PSISYGYTPSFNQYYDTYSD
-565 EQYSKSIYIK
+565 
-575 NIGDV
+575 NLGN
-580 DTFSRL
+580 TF
-586 YANAANTDGLLPSSE
+586 D
-601 IVYYSRFENT
+601 YSRFENT
-611 LFGAPSTI
+611 LFGAPGLGI
-619 VSNTVGFSLANSLEA
+619 SNSIGFSLANTLEA
-634 KVLDNDSKKGE
+634 KVLDKNSTKGG

-658 TAYNFAAEKF
+658 TSYNFAADNF
-668 KLSPISFIG
+668 KLAPINFIG
-677 GTTLFDNKLGINFG
+677 GTTLLDNKLGVNFG

-696 YDLDENN
+696 YDLDANN
-703 DRIDEFSLSNG
+703 NRIDEFSIANG
-714 NGLARMTSSNITI
+714 NGLARMTQSNITL
-727 NYSVTSNDF
+727 NYSLTSGDF
-736 SKEKKSKQNVQNG
+736 SSEKKSKQTVQNG
-749 GREDDL
+749 GRNDDL
-755 FGISTDLANQE
+755 FGAATDLGNQE
-766 ESLFKKD
+766 QSLFNKD
-773 DTKKQ
+773 EAPKTQ
-778 QTELYKFKFPW
+778 SELYNYKFPW
-789 DLRLAYSLTYNNMK
+789 DLQVAYSLTYSNNT
-803 NQREITTNSLMVSG
+803 NQKEITTNSLMVSG
-817 NIDLAVKWKMGF
+817 NIDLAIKWKMGV
-829 SSGYDFAK
+829 SSGYDFTK
-837 KGITFSQLR
+837 KGITFTQLR

-883 KWDKRKLPDPSLR
+883 KWDKRKLPDPRLR

>member
-1 MSTKINHIVF
+1 VQ
-11 LFFFLIAC
+11 L
-19 NSEIYS
+19 
-25 QTTTSKD
+25 
-32 SAQVNV
+32 NV

-44 TTLIKKDSTK
+44 KTAIKKDTTK

-68 FEKLDQRKKRL
+68 YEKLDQRKKRL

-87 HYVDFELKSG
+87 HYQDFILKSG

-116 TGKYTQ
+116 AGVYSQ
-122 YPYFK
+122 FPYFK
-127 QGENVIEPD
+127 QGENIIEPD
-136 SIRFNTKTGKALI
+136 SIRFNTKTGKAQI
-149 WNTKSKQG
+149 WNTRSKQG
-157 EMILRSEVSKREN
+157 EMFLRSEVSKREN

-175 FKKARFTTSTNIEK
+175 FKKARFTTSENKEN

-226 FAFFPMT
+226 FSFFPMT
-233 DKNTSGVIMP
+233 NKNTSGVIMP
-243 TPGQNNDRGYFLQNG
+243 APGQNNDRGYFLQNG

-278 NGSYALRT
+278 NGSYALRSE
-286 QTSYAKRYK
+286 TSYAKKYK
-295 FSGNVQ
+295 FNGNFQV
-301 IRYENQV
+301 RYENQV
-308 IGEKGFPDYARNNQY
+308 LGEKGFPGYARTNQY
-323 NIQWSHSQDSKAS
+323 NIQWSHNQDAKAS

-347 GSSKYFRQSLNS
+347 GSSKYFRQSLNIV
-359 MNVGATMNNTLSSSI
+359 NVGSNLNNTLSSSI
-374 SYSKTIPIV
+374 SYSKTVPIV

-401 VVNLTL
+401 IVNLTL
-407 PSFNASVAQIY
+407 PSFNASVDRIF

-432 NINFQYNM
+432 NINFQYGLKGDNRIST
-440 QGKNIIETTE
+440 KE
-450 EFLFKSEMFKDAT
+450 EFLFKSQMFDT
-463 AGISHTIPL
+463 AIAGLAHTIPIS
-472 ATNFKIF
+472 TNFKIF
-479 KHFSVTTGTSY
+479 KHFSVTAGTAFA
-490 TENWLFNTFKKEYN
+490 ENWVFNTNEKIFN
-504 TTTRKYDNVRVDG
+504 TTTNKVEIVRKNG
-517 FDAYRTYNFFTSLG
+517 FDSYRTYNFSSSIG

-546 QAIRHLMR
+546 QAIRHLIR
-554 PSITYTYSPSF
+554 PSISYGYTPSF
-565 EQYSKSIYIK
+565 ERYYDYYTDNLGNYI
-575 NIGDV
+575 
-580 DTFSRL
+580 S
-586 YANAANTDGLLPSSE
+586 
-601 IVYYSRFENT
+601 YSRFENT
-611 LFGAPSTI
+611 LLGAPGLG
-619 VSNTVGFSLANSLEA
+619 VSNSIGIGISNSLEA
-634 KVLDNDSKKGE
+634 KVLDEVSKKGA

-658 TAYNFAAEKF
+658 TSYNFTAEKF
-668 KLSPISFIG
+668 KLEPISLIG
-677 GTTLFDNKLGINFG
+677 GTSLFDNKLGINFG
-691 AQFDP
+691 ARFDP
-696 YDLDENN
+696 YDLDSNN
-703 DRIDEFSLSNG
+703 QRINEFSINNG
-714 NGLARMTSSNITI
+714 NGLARMTSSNITL
-727 NYSVTSNDF
+727 NYSVSSNDF
-736 SKEKKSKQNVQNG
+736 GNEKKSKQTVQNG
-749 GREDDL
+749 GRDDDL
-755 FGISTDLANQE
+755 FGSATDLSNQD
-766 ESLFKKD
+766 ESLFKKN

-778 QTELYKFKFPW
+778 QTELYNFKFPW
-789 DLRLAYSLTYNNMK
+789 DLRLAYSLTYSNTT

-837 KGITFSQLR
+837 KGITFTQLR

-883 KWDKRKLPDPSLR
+883 KWDKRKLPDPRLR

>member
-11 LFFFLIAC
+11 LFFFLIVC

-25 QTTTSKD
+25 QNTTSND
-32 SAQVNV
+32 SVQVNV
-38 NELVAT
+38 NELVT
-44 TTLIKKDSTK
+44 SKTLVKKDSTK
-54 KPLLEGI
+54 KPFLEGI
-61 VNRKAKD
+61 VNRKAKEY
-68 FEKLDQRKKRL
+68 EKLDQRKKRL

-87 HYVDFELKSG
+87 RYKDFELKSG

-102 YEKNEVYAGRLKDS
+102 YEKNLVYAGRLKDS
-116 TGKYTQ
+116 TGKYIQ

-136 SIRFNTKTGKALI
+136 SIVFNTKTKKAKI

-157 EMILRSEVSKREN
+157 EMFLRSEVSKREN
-170 DSVIF
+170 DSVLF
-175 FKKARFTTSTNIEK
+175 FQKARFTTSTNIED

-214 YIADVPTPIGVP
+214 YIANVPTPIGVP

-233 DKNTSGVIMP
+233 NKNTSGVIIP
-243 TPGQNNDRGYFLQNG
+243 TPGQNNQRGYFLQNG

-278 NGSYALRT
+278 NGSYAIRSES
-286 QTSYAKRYK
+286 SYAKRYK
-295 FSGNVQ
+295 FNGNVQ
-301 IRYENQV
+301 FRYENQV
-308 IGEKGFPDYARNNQY
+308 IGEKGFPGYLRTNQY
-323 NIQWSHSQDSKAS
+323 NIQWSHVQDAKAS

-347 GSSKYFRQSLNS
+347 GSSKYFRQSLNLI
-359 MNVGATMNNTLSSSI
+359 NVGSNLNNTLSSSI
-374 SYSKTIPIV
+374 SYSKTVPII

-401 VVNLTL
+401 TVNLTL
-407 PSFNASVAQIY
+407 PSFNASVDRIF
-418 PFAKQDGIKKGIFQ
+418 PFSTQDGIKKGFFQ
-432 NINFQYNM
+432 NINLQYSLKGENR
-440 QGKNIIETTE
+440 ISTTE
-450 EFLFKSEMFKDAT
+450 EFLFKSQMFDTAL
-463 AGISHTIPL
+463 AGISHSIPL
-472 ATNFKIF
+472 STNFKIF
-479 KHFSVTTGTSY
+479 KHFSVTAGTSFA
-490 TENWLFNTFKKEYN
+490 ENWVFNTNEKVFN
-504 TTTRKYDNVRVDG
+504 TLTNKVETVRKNG
-517 FDAYRTYNFFTSLG
+517 FDSFRTYNLSTSIG

-546 QAIRHLMR
+546 QAIRHLIR
-554 PSITYTYSPSF
+554 PSISYGYTPSF
-565 EQYSKSIYIK
+565 SQYYDQYTDNLGNYI
-575 NIGDV
+575 
-580 DTFSRL
+580 S
-586 YANAANTDGLLPSSE
+586 
-601 IVYYSRFENT
+601 YSRFENT
-611 LFGAPSTI
+611 LFGAPGI
-619 VSNTVGFSLANSLEA
+619 GVANSLGINLSNSLEA
-634 KVLDNDSKKGE
+634 KVLDNSSKKGG
-645 TKKISLLNQFNFS
+645 TKKISLLNQFNF
-658 TAYNFAAEKF
+658 TTNYNFSASEF
-668 KLSPISFIG
+668 KLAPINFIG
-677 GTTLFDNKLGINFG
+677 GTSLLNNKLGVNFG

-703 DRIDEFSLSNG
+703 NRINEFSLSNG
-714 NGLARMTSSNITI
+714 NGLARMTSSNITL

-736 SKEKKSKQNVQNG
+736 SSEKSSKQTVQNG
-749 GREDDL
+749 GRADDL
-755 FGISTDLANQE
+755 FGSASDLGNQE

-773 DTKKQ
+773 DSKKT
-778 QTELYKFKFPW
+778 QTELYNFKFPW
-789 DLRLAYSLTYNNMK
+789 DLRLAYSLTYTNNT

-817 NIDLAVKWKMGF
+817 NVDLAVKWKMGF
-829 SSGYDFAK
+829 SSGYDFTK
-837 KGITFSQLR
+837 KGITFTQLR

-883 KWDKRKLPDPSLR
+883 KWDKRKLPDPRLR